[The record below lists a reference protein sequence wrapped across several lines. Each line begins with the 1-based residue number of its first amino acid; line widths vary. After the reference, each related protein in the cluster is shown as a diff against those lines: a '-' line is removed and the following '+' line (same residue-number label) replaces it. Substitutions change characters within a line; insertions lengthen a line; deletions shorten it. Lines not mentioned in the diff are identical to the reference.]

1 MKEIASF
8 IERLALESGSLIQR
22 YFDSGDF
29 GLEYKGDA
37 SPVTRADR
45 EAEEILRSLIES
57 SYPDHGIIGEEYGSV
72 REDADYVWILDPIDG
87 TQSFIHGIPLFGT
100 LIGLLH
106 KGRPIYGCIHQP
118 ILKQLCIG
126 NNEHAMLNGQAI
138 HVRDTQKLS
147 EAILLS
153 TDVFPPRY
161 KRSRWKVCWDG
172 LREDVRLMRTWGDCY
187 GYLMV
192 AMGRADIMIDPILS
206 PWDLLPLIPII
217 RGAGGV
223 ITDIYGNEAEQG
235 TSAVVANPVLHPEV
249 MKRLIV
255 KD

>member
-1 MKEIASF
+1 MSEIASF
-8 IERLALESGSLIQR
+8 IERLALESGTLIQR
-22 YFDSGDF
+22 CIDSGDL
-29 GLEYKGDA
+29 GLEYKEDG

-45 EAEEILRSLIES
+45 EAEELLRGLIES
-57 SYPDHGIIGEEYGSV
+57 HYPDHGIVGEEYGSV

-118 ILKQLCIG
+118 ILQQLCIG
-126 NNEHAMLNGQAI
+126 DNETATLNGEVI
-138 HVRDTQKLS
+138 RVRDTQKLS
-147 EAILLS
+147 EATLLS
-153 TDVFPPRY
+153 TDVFPPQY
-161 KRSRWKVCWDG
+161 KRSRWKVRWEG
-172 LREDVRLMRTWGDCY
+172 LREEVRLMRTWGDCY

-206 PWDLLPLIPII
+206 PWDLLPLIPIL
-217 RGAGGV
+217 RGSGGV

-235 TSAVVANPVLHPEV
+235 NSAVVANPVLHAEV
-249 MKRLIV
+249 MQRLV
-255 KD
+255 VED

>member
-1 MKEIASF
+1 MNEIVPF
-8 IERLALESGSLIQR
+8 IERLALESGALIKR
-22 YFDSGDF
+22 YVDSGDL
-29 GLEYKGDA
+29 GLEYKEDG

-45 EAEEILRSLIES
+45 DAEELLRSLIES
-57 SYPDHGIIGEEYGSV
+57 HYPDHGIIGEEHGSL

-118 ILKQLCIG
+118 ILGQLCIG
-126 NNEHAMLNGQAI
+126 NNEVTTLNGEPI
-138 HVRDTQKLS
+138 HVRDTQSLAQS
-147 EAILLS
+147 TMLS

-161 KRSRWKVCWDG
+161 KRSRWKVSWEG
-172 LREDVRLMRTWGDCY
+172 LSKEVQLMRTWGDCY

-192 AMGRADIMIDPILS
+192 ATGRADIMIDPILS

-223 ITDIYGNEAEQG
+223 ITDIYGKDAEQG
-235 TSAVVANPVLHPEV
+235 SSAVAANPHLHKEVLKHLVISE
-249 MKRLIV
+249 
-255 KD
+255 